1 MASEP
6 YTGKRTYSMKLRTS
20 QEVSVFGVEEQ
31 QLRRRRRRQKRLDR
45 R

>member
-1 MASEP
+1 MAKEP
-6 YTGKRTYSMKLRTS
+6 YTGNRTYSMKLRTS

-31 QLRRRRRRQKRLDR
+31 QRRRRRRQERLDR